1 MTPTH
6 RPSRRSTHRPSART
20 FTAGTLL
27 GTLAL
32 TGGALVVHHHEP
44 APVSSAA
51 VATPSALPAAALP
64 VRPVEPVRA
73 SRNRAAL
80 PKALPM
86 KTVTRTVATGPTFS
100 GAASWYGG
108 SFQGRRTA
116 NGERFD
122 TSDLTAASKTLP
134 FGTRLRVCRGERCVV
149 VRVND
154 RGPYVG
160 DRVLDLSR
168 AAAQA
173 LGYSGVAHVT
183 ATPVGV
189 REVQVVDEQAV
200 AAQRAAAVRRHAQA
214 TRRARVRA
222 AQVHRAAA
230 LEADRQAEL
239 AADLAS
245 ERHDASTWPL
255 AAVAAGLVVSAGGGL
270 WRARRH
276 S

>member
-6 RPSRRSTHRPSART
+6 RPSRPRRSTSRLPART
-20 FTAGTLL
+20 LTAGTLL
-27 GTLAL
+27 GTLAV
-32 TGGALVVHHHEP
+32 TGTALALHRTETAAVT
-44 APVSSAA
+44 SAA
-51 VATPSALPAAALP
+51 VAAPSALPAAVLP
-64 VRPVEPVRA
+64 ARPVEPTRA
-73 SRNRAAL
+73 SRTRAL
-80 PKALPM
+80 PAKALPM

-134 FGTRLRVCRGERCVV
+134 FGTRLRVCRLERCVV

-183 ATPVGV
+183 ATPVGL

-200 AAQRAAAVRRHAQA
+200 AAQRAAAVRRHQVAV
-214 TRRARVRA
+214 RRAQVRA
-222 AQVHRAAA
+222 ARARREAA
-230 LEADRQAEL
+230 RQAQL
-239 AADLAS
+239 RTAQVVAD
-245 ERHDASTWPL
+245 EHDTSTWPL
-255 AAVAAGLVVSAGGGL
+255 AAVAAGLAVSAGGGL

>member
-6 RPSRRSTHRPSART
+6 RPSRRRTART
-20 FTAGTLL
+20 LTAGTLL
-27 GTLAL
+27 GTLAV
-32 TGGALVVHHHEP
+32 TGTALALVPHDS
-44 APVSSAA
+44 APVTSAA
-51 VATPSALPAAALP
+51 VAAPSALPPAALP
-64 VRPVEPVRA
+64 AAPPVRA
-73 SRNRAAL
+73 SRTRAAI

-122 TSDLTAASKTLP
+122 TTDLTAASKTLP
-134 FGTRLRVCRGERCVV
+134 FGTRLRVCRASRCVV

-160 DRVLDLSR
+160 GRVLDLSR
-168 AAAQA
+168 AAARQ

-183 ATPVGV
+183 ATPIGV
-189 REVQVVDEQAV
+189 REVRVVDEKAV
-200 AAQRAAAVRRHAQA
+200 AAQRAAAVRRQLAVRRAEAAAAQA
-214 TRRARVRA
+214 RLEEARFTRRAQLA
-222 AQVHRAAA
+222 T
-230 LEADRQAEL
+230 DL
-239 AADLAS
+239 AAD
-245 ERHDASTWPL
+245 RHDTSSWPL

-270 WRARRH
+270 WRARAR